1 MLRGGSPWVIFT
13 IGPCV
18 CYSRQI
24 VCCVNREWGGGGSTC
39 LYCCGLI
46 CVLQQTDS
54 LWVFII
60 WNGTRP
66 RAPVQNKKLKE
77 TREWIITQKMP
88 HKHNN
93 KDASLLLLLVD
104 TCLYFCY
111 GLIWVAA
118 REFCG
123 TSTTT
128 CGIHLATFHGTTSAW
143 RMTLWTGQ
151 LSIWGVFHL
160 RLSHAVSPSASHFVC
175 PSADDSWQ
183 VVCAARCHMALVFA
197 IMHLYNFFLY
207 IYIYIVSVHSF
218 FIYFF
223 NLVSVN

>member
-1 MLRGGSPWVIFT
+1 MLRGGSAWVIFT

-18 CYSRQI
+18 CCSRQI
-24 VCCVNREWGGGGSTC
+24 VCCVNREWGEGGGSTC

-54 LWVFII
+54 PWVFII

-77 TREWIITQKMP
+77 TRELIITQKMP

-93 KDASLLLLLVD
+93 KDLSH
-104 TCLYFCY
+104 FCCCWLIRVFIFAM

-143 RMTLWTGQ
+143 RMTPWTGQ

-175 PSADDSWQ
+175 PSADDSSLPYGTGI
-183 VVCAARCHMALVFA
+183 CHYA
-197 IMHLYNFFLY
+197 
-207 IYIYIVSVHSF
+207 
-218 FIYFF
+218 FI
-223 NLVSVN
+223 